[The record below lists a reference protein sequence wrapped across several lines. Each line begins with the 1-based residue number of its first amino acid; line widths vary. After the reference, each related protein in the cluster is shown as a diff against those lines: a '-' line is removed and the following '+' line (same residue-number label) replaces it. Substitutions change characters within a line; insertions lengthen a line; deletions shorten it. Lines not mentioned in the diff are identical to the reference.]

1 MKQCLELQ
9 VFSILQFGETSRR
22 ELATT
27 EFLTTA
33 TIAITVLSDHG
44 SGGWR
49 KATQTGATVA
59 NTHGCRAFSK
69 AVNLTSIARG
79 AASPRSSGDIPL
91 EGGVVLRE
99 PHVPLQHEV
108 PIHQPQAGHLIHQPT
123 QCSLAGLSGR
133 VGVTFPP

>member
-1 MKQCLELQ
+1 MISILLVKQCLELQ
-9 VFSILQFGETSRR
+9 VFSILQFGEASRR

-49 KATQTGATVA
+49 KATQTGAKLA

-69 AVNLTSIARG
+69 AVNLTSTPEVQLRHDRQAT
-79 AASPRSSGDIPL
+79 SPL
-91 EGGVVLRE
+91 KAVLCFGNHTC
-99 PHVPLQHEV
+99 P
-108 PIHQPQAGHLIHQPT
+108 
-123 QCSLAGLSGR
+123 
-133 VGVTFPP
+133 FNM